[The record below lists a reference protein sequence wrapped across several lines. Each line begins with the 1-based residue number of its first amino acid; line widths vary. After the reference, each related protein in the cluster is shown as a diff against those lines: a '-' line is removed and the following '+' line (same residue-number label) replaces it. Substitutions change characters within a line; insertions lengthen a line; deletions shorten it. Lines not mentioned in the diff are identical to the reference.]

1 MQHVKQVLALWI
13 LLPRNHETVIDV
25 EMKFK
30 DKQINSITLLV
41 SVLIHAAL
49 FLQFSN
55 TAMSHSQAQ
64 APVIDT
70 RISLNL
76 LPPVKQK
83 QQKAVEFKPLK
94 PKKLA
99 RKKIKKKKK
108 VVPPTHEQAVAP
120 KIAKE
125 VQREQKDDRIPIRQR
140 YFSILLTHIEG
151 HKYYPR
157 SARQRGIEGSI
168 QVSFR
173 LLANGSIT
181 NLSASGGPSILRRAA
196 KSSVTDAL
204 PLPLCP
210 PEITCP
216 MQVSYAMQFKLH

>member
-1 MQHVKQVLALWI
+1 
-13 LLPRNHETVIDV
+13 
-25 EMKFK
+25 MKFR
-30 DKQINSITLLV
+30 DKQINFITLLI
-41 SVLIHAAL
+41 SLLLHAAL
-49 FLQFSN
+49 FIQFSN
-55 TAMSHSQAQ
+55 MAMSSSQAQ
-64 APVIDT
+64 APIRDT

-83 QQKAVEFKPLK
+83 QQKVVEVKALK
-94 PKKLA
+94 TKKVA
-99 RKKIKKKKK
+99 KKKIKKKKK
-108 VVPPTHEQAVAP
+108 IIQPTHEQAVAP
-120 KIAKE
+120 KIKKE
-125 VQREQKDDRIPIRQR
+125 IQRQQTDDVIPIRQR
-140 YFSILLTHIEG
+140 YFSTLLTHIEG

-173 LLANGSIT
+173 LLANGSISG
-181 NLSASGGPSILRRAA
+181 LMASGGPLILRRAA

-216 MQVSYAMQFKLH
+216 MQVSYAMQFKLR